1 LDFSIYDVRFFDC
14 EHLCLSV
21 AKLTALDSK
30 RIFCAIAALA
40 ITGNAPAAAYP
51 DHPIRFIVPFVP
63 GAGTDMTARA
73 VAQKLGENFGQQ
85 VVVDN
90 RPGAAGNIGME
101 LTAKAPP
108 DGYTIVLVSAS
119 HTVNPALYKKPP
131 YDLVRDFAPV
141 SQMTAQPYCLTVH
154 SSVPAKSIRE
164 LIELAKSKPSTL
176 TYGSSGTGGLSHLAG
191 AMFAQM
197 TKIEWIHVPYKGGA
211 AAINDLLGGQINAQ
225 FTTIIGTI
233 QHVKAGRMRWLAI
246 STAQRS
252 RAAPDLPTIAEAGV
266 PGFDV
271 GGWYG
276 VLAPA
281 RTPPAVV
288 ARLSSEI
295 VNALK
300 APDVGERF
308 ATDGSEPVG
317 RTPENFAAYIKS
329 EINKWAKVVRET
341 GIKAE

>member
-1 LDFSIYDVRFFDC
+1 MARLIAWIGAAT
-14 EHLCLSV
+14 L
-21 AKLTALDSK
+21 ALTALSPAS
-30 RIFCAIAALA
+30 RAA
-40 ITGNAPAAAYP
+40 TTPADAYP
-51 DHPIRFIVPFVP
+51 NRPLRFVVPFVA

-73 VAQKLGENFGQQ
+73 VAQKLGEYLGHQ

-101 LTAKAPP
+101 LTAKAAP

-119 HTVNPALYKKPP
+119 HTVNPSLYKKPA

-164 LIELAKSKPSTL
+164 LIDLAKAKPATI

-191 AMFAQM
+191 AMFALLA
-197 TKIEWIHVPYKGGA
+197 KIEWVHVPYKGGA
-211 AAINDLLGGQINAQ
+211 AAINDLLGGQINSQ

-233 QHVKAGRMRWLAI
+233 QHVKAGRMRWLAV

-252 RAAPDLPTIAEAGV
+252 RAAPELPTIAEAGV

-276 VLAPA
+276 VMAPA
-281 RTPPAVV
+281 GTPPPVI
-288 ARLSSEI
+288 ARLSVEI
-295 VNALK
+295 NKVLK
-300 APDVGERF
+300 SPEVGDRF
-308 ATDGSEPVG
+308 AIDGSEPVG
-317 RTPENFAAYIKS
+317 RTPDNFSAYIKS
-329 EINKWAKVVRET
+329 EIAKWAKVVRET
-341 GIKAE
+341 GVRAE

>member
-1 LDFSIYDVRFFDC
+1 MP
-14 EHLCLSV
+14 
-21 AKLTALDSK
+21 LTA
-30 RIFCAIAALA
+30 
-40 ITGNAPAAAYP
+40 
-51 DHPIRFIVPFVP
+51 
-63 GAGTDMTARA
+63 GAGSDTTARA
-73 VAQKLGENFGQQ
+73 VAQKLGEMLGQQ

-90 RPGAAGNIGME
+90 RPGASGNIGLE
-101 LTAKAPP
+101 LAAKSPP

-119 HTVNPALYKKPP
+119 NTVNPALIKTPF
-131 YDLVRDFAPV
+131 DLVRDFAPV

-164 LIELAKSKPSTL
+164 LIDLARAKPSTL

-252 RAAPDLPTIAEAGV
+252 KAAPDLPTIAEAGV

-281 RTPPAVV
+281 RTPPAIV
-288 ARLSSEI
+288 AFLSSEI
-295 VNALK
+295 VKVLK
-300 APDVGERF
+300 TPEVGERF

-317 RTPENFAAYIKS
+317 RTPENFAVYIKS
-329 EINKWAKVVRET
+329 EIAKWAKVVKET
-341 GIKAE
+341 GVRAE